1 MTPEERRPLTE
12 LEQRFLDLL
21 PEDISPPEMQEDE
34 DGEMSF
40 EWYAGPR
47 SVFCVS
53 VGKNGTLSFAGLYRD
68 GGLGGKA
75 NLTDGL
81 PESFLNHIRRVRV
94 KT

>member
-1 MTPEERRPLTE
+1 MTQEERRPLTE

-40 EWYAGPR
+40 EWYVGPR
-47 SVFCVS
+47 SVFSVS
-53 VGKNGTLSFAGLYRD
+53 VSKNGTLSYAGLYED
-68 GGLGGKA
+68 GGLSGRA

-81 PESFLNHIRRVRV
+81 SGSFLKHIRRVRV